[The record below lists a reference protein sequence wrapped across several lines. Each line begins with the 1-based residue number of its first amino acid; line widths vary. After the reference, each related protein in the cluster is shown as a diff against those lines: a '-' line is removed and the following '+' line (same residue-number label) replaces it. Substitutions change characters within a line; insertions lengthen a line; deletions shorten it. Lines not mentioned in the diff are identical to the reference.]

1 MSARKNLVF
10 LVPVIVV
17 AVALL
22 GWRLKT
28 ASGRSDVHTVSAAP
42 CVGTGVGLS
51 AAQKTA
57 I

>member
-22 GWRLKT
+22 GRRLRT
-28 ASGRSDVHTVSAAP
+28 ASGRSYVRTVSAAP

-51 AAQKTA
+51 AAQRTA

>member
-1 MSARKNLVF
+1 MNARKNPVI

-22 GWRLKT
+22 GWRLRT
-28 ASGRSDVHTVSAAP
+28 ASGRSDVRTVSAVP
-42 CVGTGVGLS
+42 CVGTCVGLS
-51 AAQKTA
+51 AAQRTV

>member
-22 GWRLKT
+22 GWRLKI